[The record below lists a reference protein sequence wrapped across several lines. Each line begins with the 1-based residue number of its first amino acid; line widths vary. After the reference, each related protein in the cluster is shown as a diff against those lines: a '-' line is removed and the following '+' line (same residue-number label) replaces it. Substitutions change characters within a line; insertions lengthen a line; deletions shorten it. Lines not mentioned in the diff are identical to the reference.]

1 MSEKTISSRRL
12 RELYADI
19 RPDMDRVEAR
29 LAEMTRSDN
38 PLIGEINAYL
48 FAESGK
54 RLRPALLTLCA
65 RLNGGGDNAESGF
78 WSAMIEIIHTA
89 SLIHDDII
97 DRTDRRRGRETVH
110 ARWGENITVL
120 LGDHLYIRAIHQA
133 LQTRRYEII
142 EELSAA
148 SERMIDGEILECS
161 VSGDAGLTEDR
172 YFEILD
178 KKTAALFAAACR
190 IGGMVGEADPG
201 LVHRLGEYG
210 RNLGLAFQIVDDLL
224 DFTGQPSALGKPVLT
239 DLHEG
244 RITLPVIY
252 ALRKIK
258 GSARADFISGIAAR
272 TSDPKAIGRIRDSVL
287 ATGAVPEAAARAGEF
302 AARAKSFLPPA
313 PAKGAVRTL
322 AFLADFVVE
331 RSV

>member
-1 MSEKTISSRRL
+1 MPEKTISSRRL

-19 RPDMDRVEAR
+19 RPDLDRIETR

-48 FAESGK
+48 FAEGGK

-65 RLNGGGDNAESGF
+65 RLNGGGDDAGVGF
-78 WSAMIEIIHTA
+78 WSALIEIIHTA

-120 LGDHLYIRAIHQA
+120 LGDHLYIRAIRQA
-133 LQTRRYEII
+133 LRTRRYEII
-142 EELSAA
+142 DELSAA
-148 SERMIDGEILECS
+148 SERMIEGEILECS
-161 VSGDAGLTEDR
+161 VSGDAGLNEDR
-172 YFEILD
+172 YIEILD

-190 IGGMVGEADPG
+190 IGGMIGGAEPD
-201 LVHRLGEYG
+201 LIRRLGEYG

-224 DFTGQPSALGKPVLT
+224 DFTGRPSALGKPVLT

-244 RITLPVIY
+244 RITLPVIC
-252 ALRKIK
+252 ALRKSE
-258 GSARADFISGIAAR
+258 GSARTDFLTGIASR
-272 TSDPKAIGRIRDSVL
+272 VSDPDAVGRIRDAVL
-287 ATGAVPEAAARAGEF
+287 ASGAIPEVAARAGEY
-302 AARAKSFLPPA
+302 AARAKSFLPPG
-313 PAKGAVRTL
+313 PAEGTVKTL
-322 AFLADFVVE
+322 ALLADFVLE